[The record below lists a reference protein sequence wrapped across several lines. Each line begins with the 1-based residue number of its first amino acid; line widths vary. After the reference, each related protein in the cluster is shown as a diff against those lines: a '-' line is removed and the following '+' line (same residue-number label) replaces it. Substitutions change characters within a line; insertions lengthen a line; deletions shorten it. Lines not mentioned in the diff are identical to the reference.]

1 MNEKL
6 PVFRREAREPVG
18 RSSAPGRS
26 RRFLVGS
33 FSHRFYV
40 QALLLKS
47 DGQ

>member
-6 PVFRREAREPVG
+6 PVFRNEAGEPVG
-18 RSSAPGRS
+18 RLSAPGRS
-26 RRFLVGS
+26 RRLLVGS

-47 DGQ
+47 GGQ